1 MVRKLIISLLVCLL
15 LAAPALAD
23 GGIDMDFLM
32 NFVPQQPEVSET
44 DAAQLSP
51 VRGAQVIDPED
62 QIKPLT
68 EQQIIAVIEEIEK
81 KHQVDIVVLVTKDTP
96 RLSEY
101 EDNRRVEDYA
111 HDYYDVGG
119 YGMGPDASGL
129 LYMID
134 LRNRIQCISGSGVM
148 MQYISD
154 SREEK
159 IFDAAQGYLTRNDW
173 GNAALAAVTKVGEFM
188 NQGRERG
195 VFLYDEMTGQ
205 RLSGYYNPL
214 EGFEVLLAVGGGVL
228 VAFIVCGTVTGSYGL
243 KGSTYKYDLASKSA
257 CTMTRDDEQ
266 FLRESVSRM
275 ARSSGNGGHG
285 GSGGGHSGGSGV
297 RRSSSGRMHSG
308 GSRRF

>member
-32 NFVPQQPEVSET
+32 NFVTQQPEASEADT
-44 DAAQLSP
+44 AQLSP

-81 KHQVDIVVLVTKDTP
+81 KHQVDIVVLVTKNTP
-96 RLSEY
+96 YDSSDSLY
-101 EDNRRVEDYA
+101 KVAGFAD
-111 HDYYDVGG
+111 DYYDAGG
-119 YGMGPDASGL
+119 YGMGPDFSGM
-129 LYMID
+129 LYLID
-134 LRNRIQCISGSGVM
+134 LRNRVQYISTGGVM

-154 SREEK
+154 SREQK
-159 IFDAAQGYLTRNDW
+159 IFDAAELYLRRNDW
-173 GNAALAAVTKVGEFM
+173 GNAALCAVRKVSELM
-188 NQGRERG
+188 AKGRERG
-195 VFLYDEMTGQ
+195 VFLYDEVTGQ

-275 ARSSGNGGHG
+275 ARSSGSSGY
-285 GSGGGHSGGSGV
+285 GGGGGGRSGGSGV
-297 RRSSSGRMHSG
+297 HRSSSGRSHG
-308 GSRRF
+308 GGGRRF

>member
-32 NFVPQQPEVSET
+32 NFVTQQPEASET
-44 DAAQLSP
+44 DTAQLSP

-81 KHQVDIVVLVTKDTP
+81 KHQVDIVVLVTKNTP
-96 RLSEY
+96 YDSSDSLY
-101 EDNRRVEDYA
+101 KVAGFAD
-111 HDYYDVGG
+111 DYYDAGG
-119 YGMGPDASGL
+119 YGMGPDFSGM
-129 LYMID
+129 LYLID
-134 LRNRIQCISGSGVM
+134 LRNNVQYISTGGVM

-154 SREEK
+154 SREQK
-159 IFDAAQGYLTRNDW
+159 IFDAAELYLRRNDW
-173 GNAALAAVTKVGEFM
+173 GNAALSAVRKVSELM
-188 NQGRERG
+188 AKGRERG
-195 VFLYDEMTGQ
+195 VFLYDEVTGQ

-228 VAFIVCGTVTGSYGL
+228 AAFIVCGTVTGSYGL

-275 ARSSGNGGHG
+275 ARSSGSSGHG
-285 GSGGGHSGGSGV
+285 GGGGGRSGGSGV
-297 RRSSSGRMHSG
+297 HRSSSGRSHG
-308 GSRRF
+308 GGGRRF